1 MEELKVKDIMT
12 RSVITVLEDA
22 LVYEAVEMLVD
33 NDISGLAVTSADG
46 ELVGVLSEAD
56 MARVVSGD
64 MKGDLGKITVKEIMT
79 SPAITVNREDD
90 LREAVRLMGIYS
102 IHRLIVQQEVKV
114 GEKTRFFPAG
124 ILSISDVVKAM
135 ARNRCCRLL

>member
-1 MEELKVKDIMT
+1 MKELKVKDIMT
-12 RSVITVLEDA
+12 RSVITISEDA
-22 LVYEAVEMLVD
+22 LVYEAAEMLVD
-33 NDISGLAVTSADG
+33 NDISGLAVTSVDG

-56 MARVVSGD
+56 MIRLVSGD
-64 MKGDLGKITVKEIMT
+64 MEGNLGKITVKEIMT

-90 LREAVRLMGIYS
+90 LMEAVRFMGIYS

-114 GEKTRFFPAG
+114 GEKTKLFPAG

-135 ARNRCCRLL
+135 ARK

>member
-1 MEELKVKDIMT
+1 MKELKVKDIMT
-12 RSVITVLEDA
+12 RGVITILEDA
-22 LVYEAVEMLVD
+22 PIYEAVEMLVD
-33 NDISGLAVTSADG
+33 NDVSGLAVTSVDG

-56 MARVVSGD
+56 MVRVVSGN
-64 MKGDLGKITVKEIMT
+64 MEGDLEKITVKEIMT
-79 SPAITVNREDD
+79 SPAITVNREDN

-114 GEKTRFFPAG
+114 GEKTKLFPAG

-135 ARNRCCRLL
+135 ARKGV